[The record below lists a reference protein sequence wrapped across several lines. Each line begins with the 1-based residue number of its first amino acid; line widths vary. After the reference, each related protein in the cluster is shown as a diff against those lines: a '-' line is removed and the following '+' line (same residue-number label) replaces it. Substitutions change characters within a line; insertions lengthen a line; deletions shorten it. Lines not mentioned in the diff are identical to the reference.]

1 MKKLIVLISLLVM
14 AVTAYSQ
21 QLRPGSVTIT
31 PKMGINASSYF
42 GDDNEGCD
50 YKAGL
55 TLGAEGEYYIKNW
68 LGISAGLMYS
78 QQGSSL
84 DYSNIDGL
92 KICTEYINVPVL
104 CNFHL
109 GKCFSLK
116 AGLQPGV
123 NLSAKA
129 KAGGVSADLSGS
141 GVDAKTFDIAMPI
154 GMSFAFNNLVIDA
167 RYALGLNTA
176 FKGKIDDDNL
186 NNADLY
192 NSVFSLTLGYR
203 FNLK

>member
-21 QLRPGSVTIT
+21 QLRPGSITIT
-31 PKMGINASSYF
+31 PKMGVNASSYF
-42 GDDNEGCD
+42 GDNNEGCE
-50 YKAGL
+50 YKTGF
-55 TLGAEGEYYIKNW
+55 TIGAEGEYYIKNW

-78 QQGSSL
+78 QQGCS
-84 DYSNIDGL
+84 DGNATL
-92 KICTEYINVPVL
+92 YNAKICTEYINIPLL
-104 CNFHL
+104 CNFHF

-129 KAGGVSADLSGS
+129 KVGDVSADLSRS

-154 GMSFAFNNLVIDA
+154 GMSFAFNNFIIDA
-167 RYALGLNTA
+167 RYALGLNNA
-176 FKGKIDDDNL
+176 FKGKYDYSYL
-186 NNADLY
+186 NNSDLS
-192 NSVFSLTLGYR
+192 NSVLSLTLGYR
-203 FNLK
+203 FRLK

>member
-1 MKKLIVLISLLVM
+1 MKTLIALISLLVM

>member
-21 QLRPGSVTIT
+21 QLRPGSLTIT

-78 QQGSSL
+78 QQGCSSSENS
-84 DYSNIDGL
+84 DI
-92 KICTEYINVPVL
+92 KICTEYLNVPVL
-104 CNFHL
+104 CVFHL
-109 GKCFSLK
+109 GNCFSLK

-129 KAGGVSADLSGS
+129 KADGITADLSKT
-141 GVDAKTFDIAMPI
+141 GVDAKGIDIAMPI
-154 GMSFAFNNLVIDA
+154 GMSFAINSFTIDA
-167 RYALGLNTA
+167 RYALGLSQA
-176 FKGKIDDDNL
+176 FKGQNAYGSVD
-186 NNADLY
+186 NADLY

-203 FNLK
+203 FNVK

>member
-31 PKMGINASSYF
+31 PKIGVNASSYY
-42 GDDNEGCD
+42 GSDNEGCD

-68 LGISAGLMYS
+68 LGVSAGLMYS
-78 QQGSSL
+78 QQGCSSSENS
-84 DYSNIDGL
+84 DI

-104 CNFHL
+104 CNFHF
-109 GKCFSLK
+109 GKCLSLK
-116 AGLQPGV
+116 AGLQPGI

-129 KAGGVSADLSGS
+129 KAGDVSADLSRS

-176 FKGKIDDDNL
+176 FKGKLDDYNF

>member
-42 GDDNEGCD
+42 GDDNEGCE
-50 YKAGL
+50 YKAGF
-55 TLGAEGEYYIKNW
+55 TIGAEGEYYIKNW

-78 QQGSSL
+78 QQGCSSSENS
-84 DYSNIDGL
+84 DI
-92 KICTEYINVPVL
+92 KICTEYLNVPVL
-104 CNFHL
+104 CVFHL
-109 GKCFSLK
+109 GNCFSLK

-129 KAGGVSADLSGS
+129 KADGITADLSKT
-141 GVDAKTFDIAMPI
+141 GVDAKGIDIAMPI
-154 GMSFAFNNLVIDA
+154 GMSFAINSFTIDA
-167 RYALGLNTA
+167 RYALGLSQA
-176 FKGKIDDDNL
+176 FKGQNAYGSVD
-186 NNADLY
+186 NADLY

-203 FNLK
+203 FNVK

>member
-21 QLRPGSVTIT
+21 QLRPGSITIT
-31 PKMGINASSYF
+31 PKMGVNASSYF
-42 GDDNEGCD
+42 GDNNEGCE
-50 YKAGL
+50 YKTGF
-55 TLGAEGEYYIKNW
+55 TIGAEGEYYIKNW

-78 QQGSSL
+78 QQGCS
-84 DYSNIDGL
+84 DGNATL
-92 KICTEYINVPVL
+92 YNAKICTEYINIPLL
-104 CNFHL
+104 CNFHF

-129 KAGGVSADLSGS
+129 KVGDVSADLSRS

-167 RYALGLNTA
+167 RYALGLTTA
-176 FKGKIDDDNL
+176 FKGKNDYGDL

>member
-129 KAGGVSADLSGS
+129 KAGGVSADLSGF
-141 GVDAKTFDIAMPI
+141 GGDAKTFDIAMPI

-192 NSVFSLTLGYR
+192 NSVFALTLGYR
-203 FNLK
+203 FRLK

>member
-78 QQGSSL
+78 QQGCSSSENS
-84 DYSNIDGL
+84 DI
-92 KICTEYINVPVL
+92 KICTEYLNVPVL
-104 CNFHL
+104 CVFHL
-109 GKCFSLK
+109 GNCFSLK

-129 KAGGVSADLSGS
+129 KADGITADLSKT
-141 GVDAKTFDIAMPI
+141 GVDAKGIDIAMPI
-154 GMSFAFNNLVIDA
+154 GMSFAINSFTIDA
-167 RYALGLNTA
+167 RYALGLSQA
-176 FKGKIDDDNL
+176 FKGQNAYGSVD
-186 NNADLY
+186 NADLY

-203 FNLK
+203 FNVK

>member
-31 PKMGINASSYF
+31 PKIGVNASSYY
-42 GDDNEGCD
+42 GSDNEGCD

-84 DYSNIDGL
+84 DNSNIDGL
-92 KICTEYINVPVL
+92 KICTEYLNVPVL
-104 CNFHL
+104 CNFHF
-109 GKCFSLK
+109 GKCLSLK
-116 AGLQPGV
+116 AGLQPGI

-129 KAGGVSADLSGS
+129 KAGDVSADLSRS

-154 GMSFAFNNLVIDA
+154 GMSFAINNLVIDA
-167 RYALGLNTA
+167 R
-176 FKGKIDDDNL
+176 
-186 NNADLY
+186 ADLY

>member
-31 PKMGINASSYF
+31 PKIGVNASSYY
-42 GDDNEGCD
+42 GSDNEGCD

-68 LGISAGLMYS
+68 LGVSAGLMYS
-78 QQGSSL
+78 QQGCSSSENS
-84 DYSNIDGL
+84 DI

-109 GKCFSLK
+109 GKCLSLK
-116 AGLQPGV
+116 AGLQPGI

-129 KAGGVSADLSGS
+129 KAGDVSADLSRS

-176 FKGKIDDDNL
+176 FKGKLDDYNF

>member
-42 GDDNEGCD
+42 GDDNDGCD
-50 YKAGL
+50 YKAGF

-78 QQGSSL
+78 QQGCSSSENS
-84 DYSNIDGL
+84 DI
-92 KICTEYINVPVL
+92 KICTEYLNVPVL
-104 CNFHL
+104 CVFHL
-109 GKCFSLK
+109 GNCFSLK

-129 KAGGVSADLSGS
+129 KADGITADLSKT
-141 GVDAKTFDIAMPI
+141 GVDAKGIDIAMPI
-154 GMSFAFNNLVIDA
+154 GMSFAINSFTIDA
-167 RYALGLNTA
+167 RYALGLSQA
-176 FKGKIDDDNL
+176 FKGQNAYGSVD
-186 NNADLY
+186 NADLY

-203 FNLK
+203 FNVK

>member
-31 PKMGINASSYF
+31 PKIGVNASSYY
-42 GDDNEGCD
+42 GSDNEGCD

-68 LGISAGLMYS
+68 LGVSAGLMYS
-78 QQGSSL
+78 QQGCSSSENS
-84 DYSNIDGL
+84 DI

-129 KAGGVSADLSGS
+129 KVGGVSADLSGS

-167 RYALGLNTA
+167 RYALGLDNA
-176 FKGKIDDDNL
+176 FKGKNNYGDL

>member
-129 KAGGVSADLSGS
+129 KAGGVSADLSGF
-141 GVDAKTFDIAMPI
+141 GGDAKTFDIAMPI

>member
-31 PKMGINASSYF
+31 PKMGINASSYY
-42 GDDNEGCD
+42 GSDNDGCD
-50 YKAGL
+50 YKAGF

-78 QQGSSL
+78 QQGCSSSENS
-84 DYSNIDGL
+84 DI
-92 KICTEYINVPVL
+92 KICTEYLNVPVL
-104 CNFHL
+104 CVFHL
-109 GKCFSLK
+109 GNCFSLK

-129 KAGGVSADLSGS
+129 KADGITADLSKT
-141 GVDAKTFDIAMPI
+141 GVDAKGIDIAMPI
-154 GMSFAFNNLVIDA
+154 GMSFAINSFTIDA
-167 RYALGLNTA
+167 RYALGLSQA
-176 FKGKIDDDNL
+176 FKGQNAYGSVD
-186 NNADLY
+186 NADLY

-203 FNLK
+203 FNVK

>member
-31 PKMGINASSYF
+31 PKIGVNASSYY
-42 GDDNEGCD
+42 GSDNEGCD

-68 LGISAGLMYS
+68 LGVSAGLMYS
-78 QQGSSL
+78 QQGCSSSENS
-84 DYSNIDGL
+84 DI

-129 KAGGVSADLSGS
+129 KVGGVSADLSGS

-167 RYALGLNTA
+167 RYALGLDNA
-176 FKGKIDDDNL
+176 FKGKNAYGSLDNA
-186 NNADLY
+186 NLY

-203 FNLK
+203 FNVK

>member
-31 PKMGINASSYF
+31 PKIGVNASSYY
-42 GDDNEGCD
+42 GSDNEGCD

-68 LGISAGLMYS
+68 LGVSAGLMYS
-78 QQGSSL
+78 QQGCSSSENS
-84 DYSNIDGL
+84 DI

-167 RYALGLNTA
+167 RYTLGLDNA
-176 FKGKIDDDNL
+176 FKGKNAYGSLDNA
-186 NNADLY
+186 NLY

-203 FNLK
+203 FNVK

>member
-21 QLRPGSVTIT
+21 QLRPGSLTIT
-31 PKMGINASSYF
+31 PKMGINASSYY
-42 GDDNEGCD
+42 GSDNDGCD
-50 YKAGL
+50 YKAGF

-78 QQGSSL
+78 QQGCSSSENS
-84 DYSNIDGL
+84 DI
-92 KICTEYINVPVL
+92 KICTEYLNVPVL
-104 CNFHL
+104 CVFHL
-109 GKCFSLK
+109 GNCFSLK

-129 KAGGVSADLSGS
+129 KADGITADLSKT
-141 GVDAKTFDIAMPI
+141 GVDAKGIDIAMPI
-154 GMSFAFNNLVIDA
+154 GMSFAINSFTIDA
-167 RYALGLNTA
+167 RYALGLSQA
-176 FKGKIDDDNL
+176 FKGQNAYGSVD
-186 NNADLY
+186 NADLY

>member
-21 QLRPGSVTIT
+21 QLRPGSLTIT

-68 LGISAGLMYS
+68 LGISVGLMYS

-129 KAGGVSADLSGS
+129 KAGGVSADLSGF
-141 GVDAKTFDIAMPI
+141 GGDAKTFDIAMPI

>member
-21 QLRPGSVTIT
+21 QLRPGSLTIT
-31 PKMGINASSYF
+31 PKMGINASSYY
-42 GDDNEGCD
+42 GSDNDGCD
-50 YKAGL
+50 YKAGF

-78 QQGSSL
+78 QQGCSSSENS
-84 DYSNIDGL
+84 DI
-92 KICTEYINVPVL
+92 KICTEYLNVPVL
-104 CNFHL
+104 CVFHF
-109 GKCFSLK
+109 GNCFSLK

-129 KAGGVSADLSGS
+129 KADGITADLSKT
-141 GVDAKTFDIAMPI
+141 GVDAKGIDIAMPI
-154 GMSFAFNNLVIDA
+154 GMSFAINSFTIDA
-167 RYALGLNTA
+167 RYALGLSQA
-176 FKGKIDDDNL
+176 FKGQNAYGSVD
-186 NNADLY
+186 NADLY

-203 FNLK
+203 FNVK

>member
-42 GDDNEGCD
+42 GDDNEGCE
-50 YKAGL
+50 YKAGF
-55 TLGAEGEYYIKNW
+55 TIGAEGEYYVKNW

-92 KICTEYINVPVL
+92 KICTEYPLAELI
-104 CNFHL
+104 
-109 GKCFSLK
+109 
-116 AGLQPGV
+116 
-123 NLSAKA
+123 
-129 KAGGVSADLSGS
+129 
-141 GVDAKTFDIAMPI
+141 
-154 GMSFAFNNLVIDA
+154 
-167 RYALGLNTA
+167 
-176 FKGKIDDDNL
+176 
-186 NNADLY
+186 
-192 NSVFSLTLGYR
+192 
-203 FNLK
+203 

>member
-21 QLRPGSVTIT
+21 QLRPGSITIT
-31 PKMGINASSYF
+31 PKMGVNASSYF
-42 GDDNEGCD
+42 GDNNEGCE
-50 YKAGL
+50 YKTGF
-55 TLGAEGEYYIKNW
+55 TIGAEGEYYIKNW

-78 QQGSSL
+78 KQGCS
-84 DYSNIDGL
+84 DGNATL
-92 KICTEYINVPVL
+92 YNAKICTEYINIPLL
-104 CNFHL
+104 CNFHF

-129 KAGGVSADLSGS
+129 KVGDVSADLSRS

-176 FKGKIDDDNL
+176 FKGKLDNYNF

>member
-21 QLRPGSVTIT
+21 QLRPGSITIT
-31 PKMGINASSYF
+31 PKMGVNASSYF
-42 GDDNEGCD
+42 GDNNEGCE
-50 YKAGL
+50 YKTGF
-55 TLGAEGEYYIKNW
+55 TIGAEGEYYIKNW

-78 QQGSSL
+78 QQGCS
-84 DYSNIDGL
+84 DGNATL
-92 KICTEYINVPVL
+92 YNAKICTEYINIPLL
-104 CNFHL
+104 CNFHF

-129 KAGGVSADLSGS
+129 KVGDVSADLSRS

-176 FKGKIDDDNL
+176 FKGKLDNYNF

>member
-1 MKKLIVLISLLVM
+1 
-14 AVTAYSQ
+14 
-21 QLRPGSVTIT
+21 
-31 PKMGINASSYF
+31 
-42 GDDNEGCD
+42 
-50 YKAGL
+50 
-55 TLGAEGEYYIKNW
+55 
-68 LGISAGLMYS
+68 MYS

-84 DYSNIDGL
+84 DYNNIDGL

-129 KAGGVSADLSGS
+129 KAGGVSADLSEFG
-141 GVDAKTFDIAMPI
+141 GDAKTFDIAMPI

-186 NNADLY
+186 NNADLS